1 MPKNFL
7 ERKCHIDNKLKAV
20 KTRQIWENFG
30 HIEYE
35 LFIRNTIFIKHN
47 LNKYLDGFKVWK
59 I

>member
-30 HIEYE
+30 HTENE
-35 LFIRNTIFIKHN
+35 LFIRNTIFIKHS
-47 LNKYLDGFKVWK
+47 LNN
-59 I
+59 